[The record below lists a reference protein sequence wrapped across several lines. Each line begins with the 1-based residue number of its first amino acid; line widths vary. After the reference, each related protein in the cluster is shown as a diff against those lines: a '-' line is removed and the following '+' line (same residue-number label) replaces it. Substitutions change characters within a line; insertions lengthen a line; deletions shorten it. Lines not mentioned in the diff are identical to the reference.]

1 MAELVGPV
9 VRDGLDRTLGQ
20 QRAQRQRHVGA
31 REHLLHGDR
40 RDPREAASAE
50 LGIERH
56 RAVAGAHVLLVGELE
71 ALGRRD
77 GEVRVPDAPD
87 AVAVAVRRGDDVGHE
102 PADLVEDAV
111 HGVEVDVTEAFGLQQ
126 LRKTDDLVEDEAD
139 VA

>member
-31 REHLLHGDR
+31 REHLLHGDGG
-40 RDPREAASAE
+40 DPREAAAAE

-56 RAVAGAHVLLVGELE
+56 CAVAGAHVLLVGELE

-77 GEVRVPDAPD
+77 GEIRVPHAPD
-87 AVAVAVRRGDDVGHE
+87 AIAVAVRRGHDVGHE
-102 PADLVEDAV
+102 PADLFEDAV
-111 HGVEVDVTEAFGLQQ
+111 HGVHVDMTEAFGLQQ
-126 LRKTDDLVEDEAD
+126 LWKTDDLIEDEAD